1 MPIPTA
7 VGLDVG
13 GTKIAGGLVTAAGEV
28 LHRLSPIPTPDDQS
42 EIVRT
47 LCRAV
52 EQLRR
57 EYPQVAAVG
66 VGAAGLVDW
75 PSGQIRWGAN
85 NAFLRLPLRDLLAE
99 ASGLPTVVDNDAN
112 TAAWGEARHA
122 ALSDLAFLTV
132 GTGVGG
138 GLIVRDRLYRGQ
150 TGIAA
155 EIGHLV
161 VDPEGGQRCGCGNV
175 GCLEAMASGT
185 ALGRY
190 GRAAAMA
197 EPDGPIA
204 TLAGGPERVTGHT
217 VHEAALAGDPI
228 ARQLIGRVGRWLG
241 VGIANLVNMFDFDLV
256 VVGGGLSSVGD
267 LLLDPAREAFEEYVF
282 APAHRSPTS
291 IISAQLGPDAGWI
304 GAARL
309 ALDDLEAGATPDP
322 PSSLGV
328 GEESLRRPVP
338 PVVSTT

>member
-1 MPIPTA
+1 M
-7 VGLDVG
+7 
-13 GTKIAGGLVTAAGEV
+13 

-57 EYPQVAAVG
+57 EHPQVAAVG
-66 VGAAGLVDW
+66 MGAAGLVDW

-150 TGIAA
+150 TASPRRSGIWSWIPRVANGAA
-155 EIGHLV
+155 AATSAAWRRWLRAPRWGGTGGRPQRPNRT
-161 VDPEGGQRCGCGNV
+161 DPSPRW
-175 GCLEAMASGT
+175 
-185 ALGRY
+185 
-190 GRAAAMA
+190 RAA
-197 EPDGPIA
+197 
-204 TLAGGPERVTGHT
+204 
-217 VHEAALAGDPI
+217 
-228 ARQLIGRVGRWLG
+228 
-241 VGIANLVNMFDFDLV
+241 
-256 VVGGGLSSVGD
+256 
-267 LLLDPAREAFEEYVF
+267 
-282 APAHRSPTS
+282 RS
-291 IISAQLGPDAGWI
+291 A
-304 GAARL
+304 
-309 ALDDLEAGATPDP
+309 
-322 PSSLGV
+322 
-328 GEESLRRPVP
+328 
-338 PVVSTT
+338 